1 MPTPVKNLDNMS
13 KHLTKDELE
22 ARAAAQALGL
32 PCRKPK
38 KPKLITQDKAAS
50 RHWARILKDM
60 QDLEILDVL
69 DTDALAIYCAKLSR
83 RDRLQEEYL
92 RLIAAEDLDLNV
104 IRSSVKLSEALQSAV
119 EEVRRSG
126 GDTIRI
132 ATFKSVAVSWLPA
145 MMKAFQA
152 EHPEAEFRLFDGAY
166 AEVDEYVRTGAVDFG
181 FVSLPDRAPRSA
193 CVQTIDS
200 PP

>member
-60 QDLEILDVL
+60 QDLEIIDVL

-83 RDRLQEEYL
+83 RDRLQQEYL
-92 RLIAAEDLDLNV
+92 ALLARRDDELDLNDV
-104 IRSSVKLSEALQSAV
+104 RAAIKLSEALQ
-119 EEVRRSG
+119 
-126 GDTIRI
+126 T
-132 ATFKSVAVSWLPA
+132 
-145 MMKAFQA
+145 A
-152 EHPEAEFRLFDGAY
+152 EREILAY
-166 AEVDEYVRTGAVDFG
+166 ASKLGLTPESRVRLAKRLADQEDAD
-181 FVSLPDRAPRSA
+181 PDADLFA
-193 CVQTIDS
+193 
-200 PP
+200 

>member
-38 KPKLITQDKAAS
+38 KPKLITQDKSAS

-60 QDLEILDVL
+60 QDLDILDVL

-92 RLIAAEDLDLNV
+92 GLLARREDELDFNDV
-104 IRSSVKLSEALQSAV
+104 RTAIKLSEALQSA
-119 EEVRRSG
+119 EREILSYATRLGLTPESRVRLAKHLA
-126 GDTIRI
+126 DQED
-132 ATFKSVAVSWLPA
+132 ADPD
-145 MMKAFQA
+145 
-152 EHPEAEFRLFDGAY
+152 EDLFA
-166 AEVDEYVRTGAVDFG
+166 
-181 FVSLPDRAPRSA
+181 
-193 CVQTIDS
+193 
-200 PP
+200 

>member
-69 DTDALAIYCAKLSR
+69 DTDSSCPRRCSR
-83 RDRLQEEYL
+83 PS
-92 RLIAAEDLDLNV
+92 A
-104 IRSSVKLSEALQSAV
+104 RSSPTLP
-119 EEVRRSG
+119 
-126 GDTIRI
+126 
-132 ATFKSVAVSWLPA
+132 SW
-145 MMKAFQA
+145 
-152 EHPEAEFRLFDGAY
+152 G
-166 AEVDEYVRTGAVDFG
+166 
-181 FVSLPDRAPRSA
+181 
-193 CVQTIDS
+193 
-200 PP
+200 

>member
-60 QDLEILDVL
+60 QDLEILDAL

-92 RLIAAEDLDLNV
+92 RLIAAEELDLNV
-104 IRSSVKLSEALQSAV
+104 IRSSVKLSEALQSA
-119 EEVRRSG
+119 EREILTYASKLGLTPESRVRL
-126 GDTIRI
+126 
-132 ATFKSVAVSWLPA
+132 AK
-145 MMKAFQA
+145 
-152 EHPEAEFRLFDGAY
+152 RLADQEDA
-166 AEVDEYVRTGAVDFG
+166 D
-181 FVSLPDRAPRSA
+181 PDADLFA
-193 CVQTIDS
+193 
-200 PP
+200 

>member
-13 KHLTKDELE
+13 KHLTKDELK
-22 ARAAAQALGL
+22 ARAAAQALVL
-32 PCRKPK
+32 PCREPEEPKLIIQDKTLDLPSRKPK

-104 IRSSVKLSEALQSAV
+104 IRSSVKLSEALQSA
-119 EEVRRSG
+119 ERE
-126 GDTIRI
+126 I
-132 ATFKSVAVSWLPA
+132 L
-145 MMKAFQA
+145 
-152 EHPEAEFRLFDGAY
+152 AY
-166 AEVDEYVRTGAVDFG
+166 ASKLGLTPESRVRLAKRLADQEDAD
-181 FVSLPDRAPRSA
+181 PDADLFA
-193 CVQTIDS
+193 
-200 PP
+200 